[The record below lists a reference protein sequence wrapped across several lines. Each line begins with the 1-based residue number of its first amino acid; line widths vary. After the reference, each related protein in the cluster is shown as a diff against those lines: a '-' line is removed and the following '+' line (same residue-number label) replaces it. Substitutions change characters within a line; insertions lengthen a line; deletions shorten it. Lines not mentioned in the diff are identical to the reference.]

1 MLDTAG
7 QCAILCAWRGTHTRC
22 TLQHIDNLIHLIM
35 HKNTQRCLFELAFA
49 LASDPANRDE
59 LECFG
64 DMPEHL
70 KDVIAEIMAGEHEDE

>member
-1 MLDTAG
+1 
-7 QCAILCAWRGTHTRC
+7 
-22 TLQHIDNLIHLIM
+22 M

-49 LASDPANRDE
+49 LASDPAGRDE